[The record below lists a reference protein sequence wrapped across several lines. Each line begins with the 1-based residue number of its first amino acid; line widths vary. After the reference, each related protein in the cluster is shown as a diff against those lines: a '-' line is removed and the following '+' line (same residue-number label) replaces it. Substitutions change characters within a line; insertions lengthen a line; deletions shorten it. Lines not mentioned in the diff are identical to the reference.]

1 MRILGEL
8 EPERVFYY
16 FEEISGIPHGSYHTK
31 KISDYCVSVARRL
44 GIPVRQDQW
53 NNVVIHK
60 PATKGFE
67 QAPVVM
73 LQGHLDMVC
82 EKETDNSHDFETEG
96 LDLMIQ
102 DGYVKARGTT
112 LGGDDGIAVAMG
124 LAILEDA
131 NLVHPAL
138 ELVFTTEEEVG
149 MEGALHLDT
158 TDLSAEYLL
167 NLDSED
173 EGILTVSCAGGSTLE
188 LELEY
193 QVEEVSGIPVKLIIC
208 GLLGGHSG
216 VEISKGRANSN
227 KRMAQVLEGLAKE
240 VSYRLISID
249 GGSKHNAIP
258 RETTASLVLGTE
270 QDLQRLKTVIERY
283 QKLYQE
289 AYQDSDADIRLEL
302 QIRGGEYK
310 VKNGHLTAITSRDA
324 GNLRKLLMLLPEGV
338 QAMSQVIPGLPETSL
353 NPGVL
358 KTLQEEQKVYLE
370 ISNRSSNP
378 ASLKLLE
385 EQIRY
390 IADVCGFQCRI
401 QSEYPGWSFRRNS
414 RLRTVMADVYRDLFQ
429 REVTIES
436 IHAGLECGIIAS
448 KMPEL
453 DIVSTGPD
461 ILDIHT
467 PQERLSIVSVQ
478 RTYSYVCR
486 VLEVLAG
493 EME

>member
-8 EPERVFYY
+8 EPQRVFYY
-16 FEEISGIPHGSYHTK
+16 FEEISAIPHGSYHTK
-31 KISDYCVSVARRL
+31 QISDYCVSVARRL
-44 GIPVRQDQW
+44 GVPVRQDPW

-60 PATKGFE
+60 PAAKGFG
-67 QAPVVM
+67 QAPVLM

-82 EKETDNSHDFETEG
+82 EKEAGNPHNFETEG
-96 LDLMIQ
+96 LELMVE

-112 LGGDDGIAVAMG
+112 LGGDDGIAIAIG
-124 LAILEDA
+124 LAILEDTE
-131 NLVHPAL
+131 LVHPPL

-149 MEGALHLDT
+149 MEGALNLDT
-158 TDLSAEYLL
+158 SDLSAEYLL

-188 LELEY
+188 MELDY
-193 QVEEVSGIPVKLIIC
+193 NTEEVNGIPVILTIS

-240 VSYRLISID
+240 VSYHLISID

-258 RETTASLVLGTE
+258 RETTVSLLLETE
-270 QDLQRLKTVIERY
+270 QDLHQAKTVVERY
-283 QKLYQE
+283 QRLYQE
-289 AYQDSDADIRLEL
+289 AYKDSDADIRLEL

-310 VKNGHLTAITSRDA
+310 VKNGHVTVIASEAAD
-324 GNLRKLLMLLPEGV
+324 NLRKLLMLLPEGV
-338 QAMSQVIPGLPETSL
+338 QAMSQAIPGLPETSL

-358 KTLQEEQKVYLE
+358 KTLQEEQKFYLE

-378 ASLKLLE
+378 AALKLLE
-385 EQIRY
+385 EQLY
-390 IADVCGFQCRI
+390 YLADTCGFHCRT
-401 QSEYPGWSFRRNS
+401 QSEYPGWSFRKDS
-414 RLRTVMADVYRDLFQ
+414 RLRTVMAERYRDLFQ
-429 REVTIES
+429 KDVTIEA
-436 IHAGLECGIIAS
+436 IHAGLECGILAS

-467 PQERLSIVSVQ
+467 PQERLSIASVQ
-478 RTYSYVCR
+478 RTYAYVRR
-486 VLEVLAG
+486 VLEAFAR
-493 EME
+493 EPR